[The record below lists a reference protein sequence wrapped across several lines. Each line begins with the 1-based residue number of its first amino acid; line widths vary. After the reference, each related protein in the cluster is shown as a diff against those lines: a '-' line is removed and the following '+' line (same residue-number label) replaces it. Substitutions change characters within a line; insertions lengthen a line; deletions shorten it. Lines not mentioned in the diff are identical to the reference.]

1 MERRH
6 FLGNITTAGIF
17 AGSIP
22 FFASCASG
30 KTNENSSYD
39 REKIQKAIYAMLS
52 TQRRSWEQGVAA
64 QALLEL
70 GEFEL
75 VYLLA
80 EEAVLRQD
88 KLGRL
93 ANVASDE
100 VVTDPASNGEPVMK
114 MAVMYSNES
123 FREASTKMLDYLLH
137 KAPRTSDGIIHHIT
151 YAPQLWIDS
160 MYMCP
165 PFLAEAGEYDEALRQ
180 VEGLRKY
187 LWDDRKKLFSHIWDE
202 KKKTFERKAFWG
214 VGNGWAL
221 AGMTRVA
228 HALPESRMKD
238 KEQLHGYIR
247 ECIDGCLTY
256 LREDGLFHNI
266 VDEPESFVETNLS
279 QMAAYTIFRGLERGW
294 LPASY
299 LEAAVKMRKA
309 AQGKMDSF
317 GMVRGVCGS
326 PEFDH
331 PGAATEGQA
340 FYILMEAAR
349 NDLKKKKPELSQR
362 I

>member
-1 MERRH
+1 MERRQ
-6 FLGNITTAGIF
+6 FLGRVTTTAAL

-22 FFASCASG
+22 FLSSCASG
-30 KTNENSSYD
+30 KAKENLSED
-39 REKIQKAIYAMLS
+39 CKKIRKAIFAMLS

-70 GEFEL
+70 GEYEL

-88 KLGRL
+88 QLGRL

-100 VVTDPASNGEPVMK
+100 AVTDPASNGEPVLK
-114 MAVMYSNES
+114 MAERYSNEA
-123 FREASTKMLDYLLH
+123 FREAQAKMLQYLLH
-137 KAPRTSDGIIHHIT
+137 RAPRTSDGIIHHIT

-165 PFLAEAGEYDEALRQ
+165 PFLAVAGEYDEALRQ

-187 LWDDRKKLFSHIWDE
+187 LWDSRKKLFSHIWDE

-228 HALPESRMKD
+228 HALPENRTND
-238 KEQLHGYIR
+238 KERLYGYIR
-247 ECIDGCLTY
+247 EGIDGCLAHV
-256 LREDGLFHNI
+256 REDGLFHNI
-266 VDEPESFVETNLS
+266 IDEPGSFVETNLS
-279 QMAAYTIFRGLERGW
+279 QMAAYTIFRGIERDW
-294 LPASY
+294 LPVSY

-340 FYILMEAAR
+340 FYLLMEAAW
-349 NDLKKKKPELSQR
+349 NDLKKKKPEISLHT
-362 I
+362 

>member
-1 MERRH
+1 MERRQ
-6 FLGNITTAGIF
+6 FLGSVTTAAAF
-17 AGSIP
+17 AGSIS
-22 FFASCASG
+22 FLTSCTSG
-30 KTNENSSYD
+30 KAKENSSEEA
-39 REKIQKAIYAMLS
+39 EKIRKAIFAMLS

-70 GEFEL
+70 GEYEL

-88 KLGRL
+88 KYGRL

-100 VVTDPASNGEPVMK
+100 AVTDPASNGEPVLK
-114 MAVMYSNES
+114 MAEMYMNDA
-123 FREASTKMLDYLLH
+123 FRTAADKMLSYLLH
-137 KAPRTSDGIIHHIT
+137 TAPRTTDGVIHHIT

-165 PFLAEAGEYDEALRQ
+165 PFLAAAGEYDEAVSQ
-180 VEGLRKY
+180 VEGLRRY
-187 LWDDRKKLFSHIWDE
+187 LWDSRKKLFSHIWNE
-202 KKKTFERKAFWG
+202 KKQTFERKAFWG

-228 HALPESRMKD
+228 HALPENRVKD
-238 KEQLHGYIR
+238 KEKLYGYIR
-247 ECIDGCLTY
+247 EGIDGCLANM
-256 LREDGLFHNI
+256 REDGLFHNI
-266 VDEPESFVETNLS
+266 VDDPESFVETNLS
-279 QMAAYTIFRGLERGW
+279 QMIAYTIFRGLERGW
-294 LPASY
+294 LPDSY
-299 LEAAVKMRKA
+299 LKAAVKMRIA

-340 FYILMEAAR
+340 FYILMEAAW
-349 NDLKKKKPELSQR
+349 NDLKKKKPELSQHT
-362 I
+362 